1 MNPFAAPVYRGQGWR
16 TRWAALC
23 ALLLG
28 LGTCSSHSGPR
39 SLVDMLPPDNQV
51 SPWVQAGVSRIT
63 DETAFY
69 NRIDGAAPKY
79 IDRGWV
85 STVYANYIQGTRSI
99 QVAIHD
105 MGSDAN
111 AESIFNFEKP
121 SSWQSINGLPNA
133 VLDMGLSSAY
143 AAYAYLHHF
152 YIELNISEK
161 TDAARADIER
171 FTNLILDR
179 GT

>member
-1 MNPFAAPVYRGQGWR
+1 
-16 TRWAALC
+16 
-23 ALLLG
+23 
-28 LGTCSSHSGPR
+28 
-39 SLVDMLPPDNQV
+39 MLPPDNQV

-111 AESIFNFEKP
+111 AESIFTYDEP

-143 AAYAYLHHF
+143 AAFAYVSHF
-152 YIELNISEK
+152 FIEINISEK

>member
-1 MNPFAAPVYRGQGWR
+1 VVV
-16 TRWAALC
+16 
-23 ALLLG
+23 
-28 LGTCSSHSGPR
+28 
-39 SLVDMLPPDNQV
+39 SL
-51 SPWVQAGVSRIT
+51 IT
-63 DETAFY
+63 DQTGLY

-143 AAYAYLHHF
+143 ATYAYVSHF
-152 YIELNISEK
+152 LIEINISEK
-161 TDAARADIER
+161 TDAGARR
-171 FTNLILDR
+171 Y
-179 GT
+179 

>member
-1 MNPFAAPVYRGQGWR
+1 M

-39 SLVDMLPPDNQV
+39 SLVDMLPPDNKV
-51 SPWVQAGVSRIT
+51 SPWTRAGDAQLIT
-63 DETAFY
+63 DQTGLY

-85 STVYANYIQGTRSI
+85 STVYANYSQGARTI

-111 AESIFNFEKP
+111 AESIFNFSEP

-143 AAYAYLHHF
+143 AACAYVSHF
-152 YIELNISEK
+152 FIEINISGK

>member
-1 MNPFAAPVYRGQGWR
+1 M

-39 SLVDMLPPDNQV
+39 SLVDMLPPDNKV
-51 SPWVQAGVSRIT
+51 SPWTRAGDAQLIT
-63 DETAFY
+63 DQTGLY

-85 STVYANYIQGTRSI
+85 STVYANYSQGARTI

-111 AESIFNFEKP
+111 AESIFNFSEP

-179 GT
+179 WT